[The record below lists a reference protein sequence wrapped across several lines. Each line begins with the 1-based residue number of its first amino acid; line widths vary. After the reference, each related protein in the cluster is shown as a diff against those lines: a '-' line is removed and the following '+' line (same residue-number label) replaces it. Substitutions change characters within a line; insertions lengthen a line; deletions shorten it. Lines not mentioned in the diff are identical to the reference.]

1 MSDGLPITRSADRV
15 SDEPAERPVLVTGA
29 AGFVGAHVTRALLV
43 AGRSVI
49 ATDLADQLPDR
60 IIAGLPEPRLTY
72 VAGDL
77 TRDETITALLE
88 SSTGQ
93 LDLVHAAAVIAF
105 NQLGAS
111 LGGRGPSAHDV
122 LRSFTVNAQASWR
135 LCAALADDGRS
146 RRMVHV
152 STRAVFGGRPS
163 GAASIGE
170 AEPCQPAGV
179 YGSSKAAAEMGVLAL
194 REQFGLDVVVARI
207 TGVYGPWQ
215 GPVSWIGQA
224 VDAIVNERPYRT
236 PAGADD
242 GYELTYVKDTVR
254 GLLALLT
261 ADTLA
266 HRIYH
271 VATGERLIELREVAE
286 TLRLVETTADVE
298 FGPGHAAGAGRRT
311 PLAIDRLAAE
321 TGFAPRWAL
330 RDALADYLA
339 VERTGHY
346 GVEVSLV

>member
-1 MSDGLPITRSADRV
+1 V
-15 SDEPAERPVLVTGA
+15 SDEPPERPVLVTGA

-43 AGRSVI
+43 AGRSVV
-49 ATDLADQLPDR
+49 ATDLGDQLPER
-60 IIAGLPEPRLTY
+60 ILAGLVEPRLTY

-77 TRDETITALLE
+77 TRDETITALLKSSLLE

-93 LDLVHAAAVIAF
+93 LDVVHAAAVIAF
-105 NQLGAS
+105 NQLDAS
-111 LGGRGPSAHDV
+111 LGGRGPSALDV
-122 LRSFTVNAQASWR
+122 LRSFTINAQASWR
-135 LCAALADDGRS
+135 LCAALADEGRL

-152 STRAVFGGRPS
+152 STRSVFGGRPS
-163 GAASIGE
+163 SDASISE
-170 AEPCQPAGV
+170 DEPCQPAGV

-194 REQFGLDVVVARI
+194 REQVGLDVVIARI

-236 PAGADD
+236 ATGADD

-254 GLLALLT
+254 GLLSLLT

-286 TLRLVETTADVE
+286 TLRLVDSTADVE
-298 FGPGHAAGAGRRT
+298 FGPGHAAGADRRT

-330 RDALADYLA
+330 RAALADYLA

-346 GVEVSLV
+346 GAEVSLV